1 MAVESEPRKPLYSR
15 PVTRRRGLTFQ
26 SRILLLTLAGGLP
39 ALLAA
44 VLLLRDAPIADSVQ
58 RLIIVVLVGAWVGFA
73 IAVHKATVEP
83 MRSIANLLEALR
95 GGDYGIRGR
104 HARKGDALG
113 DIVLESNRLGATLRA
128 QRFEA
133 VEASAL
139 LNKVLAEIDV
149 AVLAFDGDDR
159 IRLANR
165 AAGALLKRYPHAL
178 VGLSATELGLAGLLE
193 GPPVSS
199 ESHAFPGHAGRWQV
213 MRELFHEAGR
223 PFRLLVITDLSQALR
238 EEERRAWRRL
248 IRVIWHE
255 LNNSLAPIKS
265 VIETS
270 RDALAAGAPAQA
282 EREELA
288 QNLALVA
295 ERAESLRRFLSRYSE
310 LARMPEPTIASCDA
324 AAILLQVAAVQPPGR
339 VQFAAAEG
347 LTLRGDADQIQQ
359 ALINLVRN
367 AVEATPAGAPPVE
380 LRAIRGNDSVVFE
393 VKDNGPGRRK
403 PRQPVRA
410 FLHDQAGRQRH
421 RARTRAPGR
430 RGPRRHAHAPQ
441 PRRRHRLPRAPRHP
455 DLTEEVKRGQ
465 SRRALRHQD
474 RDPVRGR
481 RAHRRG
487 RGCPGP
493 DTVVEPNAVRGQ

>member
-1 MAVESEPRKPLYSR
+1 MPRERANSGAVAVESEPRKPLYSR
-15 PVTRRRGLTFQ
+15 PVTRRRGPTFQ

-39 ALLAA
+39 ALLTA
-44 VLLLRDAPIADSVQ
+44 VVLLRDATIADSVQ
-58 RLIIVVLVGAWVGFA
+58 RLIVVVLVGAWVGFA

-133 VEASAL
+133 VEASGL

-149 AVLAFDGDDR
+149 AVLAFDHDDR

-165 AAGALLKRYPHAL
+165 AAGALLKRFPHAL
-178 VGLSATELGLAGLLE
+178 VGLSATEIGLNRLLE

-213 MRELFHEAGR
+213 MREVFHEAGR

-270 RDALAAGAPAQA
+270 RDALAAGAPTQA

-310 LARMPEPTIASCDA
+310 LARLPEPTIANCDA

-339 VQFAAAEG
+339 VQFAAADG

-367 AVEATPAGAPPVE
+367 AVEATPADAPPVE
-380 LRAIRGNDSVVFE
+380 LRAIRSSDSVVFE
-393 VKDNGPGRRK
+393 VEDNGSGVANPDNLFVPFFTTKLGGSGIGLVLA
-403 PRQPVRA
+403 RQVAEAHGGTLMLQNRDDA
-410 FLHDQAGRQRH
+410 TGCL
-421 RARTRAPGR
+421 ARLVIPT
-430 RGPRRHAHAPQ
+430 
-441 PRRRHRLPRAPRHP
+441 
-455 DLTEEVKRGQ
+455 
-465 SRRALRHQD
+465 
-474 RDPVRGR
+474 
-481 RAHRRG
+481 
-487 RGCPGP
+487 
-493 DTVVEPNAVRGQ
+493 